1 MARAGSRSKL
11 PPPYLRRVWRRET
24 GAETDG
30 PPPDVDGYPFNIPL
44 FADPDFELRFERPV
58 TILVGENGSGKSTL
72 LEAIAVLAGF
82 SEGGGGYG
90 HRAVQAS
97 GISGSDGGA
106 LADALRAGW
115 LPKVGQGF
123 FFRAETFF
131 SLARYVDEAAH
142 DVGAAT
148 PDYLSWSHGE
158 GFLNFF
164 DERADRQGIYIFDEP
179 ESALSPSRQFDF
191 LKLLRRIQRAGNA
204 QVIMATHSPILM
216 ALPDVDLWK
225 IDRFSI
231 EPTTLEDTA
240 HYRLYR
246 EFILYPHDTVE
257 AMIE

>member
-1 MARAGSRSKL
+1 MARAESRSKL
-11 PPPYLRRVWRRET
+11 PPPYLRRVWRREAGDET
-24 GAETDG
+24 GGA
-30 PPPDVDGYPFNIPL
+30 PDPDRYPFNIPL

-97 GISGSDGGA
+97 SISGSDGGA
-106 LADALRAGW
+106 LADALRGGW

-142 DVGAAT
+142 DVGAAP

-158 GFLNFF
+158 GFLNYFE
-164 DERADRQGIYIFDEP
+164 ERADRQGIYIFDEP

-191 LKLLRRIQRAGNA
+191 LKLLRRMQRLGNA

-216 ALPDVDLWK
+216 ALPDADLWQ
-225 IDRFSI
+225 IDPFAI
-231 EPTTLEDTA
+231 QPTTLEDTA

>member
-1 MARAGSRSKL
+1 MAKAKSGAKL
-11 PPPYLRRVWRRET
+11 PPPYLRRLSRREAT
-24 GAETDG
+24 ATTDK
-30 PPPDVDGYPFNIPL
+30 PNVDAGRYPFNIPL
-44 FADPDFELRFERPV
+44 FADPAFEIRFERPV

-90 HRAVQAS
+90 HAAVGAS
-97 GISGSDGGA
+97 SISGSDGGV
-106 LADALRAGW
+106 LAGALRGGW
-115 LPKVGQGF
+115 IPKVGQGF

-131 SLARYVDEAAH
+131 SLARYVDEVAH
-142 DVGAAT
+142 DVGAAP

-216 ALPDVDLWK
+216 ALPDADLWE

-231 EPTTLEDTA
+231 QPTTLEDTA

-257 AMIE
+257 AMVE

>member
-1 MARAGSRSKL
+1 MARAASPSRL
-11 PPPYLRRVWRRET
+11 PPPYLRRVSRRD
-24 GAETDG
+24 AQAD
-30 PPPDVDGYPFNIPL
+30 PDASQIDPDHYPFNIPL
-44 FADPDFELRFERPV
+44 FADPAFEMTFERPV

-90 HRAVQAS
+90 HRAVGAS
-97 GISGSDGGA
+97 SISGGDGGA
-106 LADALRAGW
+106 LADALRGGW
-115 LPKVGQGF
+115 LPKVSQGF

-142 DVGAAT
+142 DVGAAP

-164 DERADRQGIYIFDEP
+164 DERADRRGIYIFDEP

-216 ALPDVDLWK
+216 ALPDADLWR
-225 IDRFSI
+225 IDRFSVQ
-231 EPTTLEDTA
+231 PTTLEETA
-240 HYRLYR
+240 HYRLYN
-246 EFILYPHDTVE
+246 EFIRYPHETVE

>member
-1 MARAGSRSKL
+1 MARAEFRSKL
-11 PPPYLRRVWRRET
+11 PPPYLRRVWRREAGDET
-24 GAETDG
+24 GGAPAADR
-30 PPPDVDGYPFNIPL
+30 YPFNIPL
-44 FADPDFELRFERPV
+44 FADSDFELRFERSV

-97 GISGSDGGA
+97 SISGGDGGA
-106 LADALRAGW
+106 LADALRGGW
-115 LPKVGQGF
+115 LPKVGHGF

-131 SLARYVDEAAH
+131 SLARYVDEAAYE
-142 DVGAAT
+142 VGAAR

-158 GFLNFF
+158 GFLNYFE
-164 DERADRQGIYIFDEP
+164 ERADRRGIYIFDEP
-179 ESALSPSRQFDF
+179 ESALSPARQFDF
-191 LKLLRRIQRAGNA
+191 LKLLRRMQRTGNT

-216 ALPDVDLWK
+216 ALPDADLWK

>member
-1 MARAGSRSKL
+1 MARAKTPAKL
-11 PPPYLRRVWRRET
+11 PPPFLRRLSRRE
-24 GAETDG
+24 GGVNADG
-30 PPPDVDGYPFNIPL
+30 PNIDTACYPFNIPL
-44 FADPDFELRFERPV
+44 FADSAFEVRFERPV

-72 LEAIAVLAGF
+72 REAIAVLAGF

-90 HRAVQAS
+90 HSAVGAS
-97 GISGSDGGA
+97 SISGSDGGV
-106 LADALRAGW
+106 LADALRGGW

-142 DVGAAT
+142 DVGAVR

-216 ALPDVDLWK
+216 ALPDADLWK

-231 EPTTLEDTA
+231 EPTALEETA

-246 EFILYPHDTVE
+246 EFILYPHDMVE

>member
-1 MARAGSRSKL
+1 MARGGSRTKL
-11 PPPYLRRVWRRET
+11 PPPYLRRVWMRDPAPDADKPAVDRET
-24 GAETDG
+24 
-30 PPPDVDGYPFNIPL
+30 YPFNIPL
-44 FADPDFELRFERPV
+44 FGDPAFEIRFERPV

-90 HRAVQAS
+90 HMAVERS
-97 GISGSDGGA
+97 EISGSDGGL
-106 LADALRAGW
+106 LAEALRAAW
-115 LPKVGQGF
+115 LPRIGRGF

-131 SLARYVDEAAH
+131 TLARYIDQAAF
-142 DVGAAT
+142 DANAGR

-158 GFLNFF
+158 GFLGFF
-164 DERADRQGIYIFDEP
+164 EDRADQQGIYIFDEP

-191 LKLLRRIQRAGNA
+191 LKLLRRIQRANNS

-216 ALPDVDLWK
+216 ALPDADLWQ
-225 IDRFSI
+225 ITPQGI
-231 EPTTLEDTA
+231 APTRLEDTS

-246 EFILYPHDTVE
+246 EFIQYPHETVE